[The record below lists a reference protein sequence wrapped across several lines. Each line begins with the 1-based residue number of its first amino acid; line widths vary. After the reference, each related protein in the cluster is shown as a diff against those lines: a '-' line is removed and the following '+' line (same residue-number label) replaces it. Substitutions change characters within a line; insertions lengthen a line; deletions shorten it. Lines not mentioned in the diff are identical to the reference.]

1 MQPPAAGNQG
11 MRMPDA
17 SLFIIEPDF
26 SGHRWRYVEWALQAF
41 AEAGRHCVVV
51 TGEANLGHPL
61 AHALQAGRH
70 PGCAVMALPLLAD
83 AERGAGRVAYVR
95 YWRIFRHLY
104 RQACAAHHA
113 GLVLVPYADY
123 FLWALP
129 LLRSPFGATPWLG
142 ITMRAGF
149 HHHRVGVRAPRQP
162 LVNALKTLLFR
173 RALRTPGLKTLLS
186 IDPTLPAWHGNRSGA
201 ALAYLADPSPDMTPA
216 TQAVAR
222 ARLGLGP
229 DSGPVLLVYGAITAR
244 KGIRELVCALTTRTG
259 APRLVVA
266 GVQDEEIRAWLPA
279 ATASLSPPPLVLD
292 RFIPEV
298 QEADLF
304 SACDAV
310 WLGYQGH
317 YGMSGVLVQAYRF
330 GKPVLATADGLIGW
344 FCCGRDLGPVMDDLS
359 VGAIH
364 SALDQLVQPP
374 LPRAGGTGSHAHLL
388 TRHTVAEF
396 KLTLRRAAA

>member
-1 MQPPAAGNQG
+1 
-11 MRMPDA
+11 MPDA

-26 SGHRWRYVEWALQAF
+26 SGHRWRYVEWALQAY
-41 AEAGRHCVVV
+41 AEAGRHCVMV
-51 TGEANLGHPL
+51 TDAANLGHPL
-61 AHALQAGRH
+61 AQALQSGRH
-70 PGCAVMALPLLAD
+70 PGCTLLALPLPPD
-83 AERGAGRVAYVR
+83 AGRGAGRIAYVS

-104 RQACAAHHA
+104 RQACAAHRA

-129 LLRSPFGATPWLG
+129 LLGSPFGATPWLG

-162 LVNALKTLLFR
+162 LVNAVKTLLFR

-186 IDPTLPAWHGNRSGA
+186 IDPTLPAWHGDRSGA
-201 ALAYLADPSPDMTPA
+201 ALTYLADPSPDMTPA
-216 TQAVAR
+216 TRAAGR
-222 ARLGLGP
+222 ARLGLTP

-244 KGIRELVCALTTRTG
+244 KGIRELVCALATHRA

-266 GVQDEEIRAWLPA
+266 GAQDDEIRAWLPA
-279 ATASLSPPPLVLD
+279 AAAGLSPPPLVLD
-292 RFIPEV
+292 RFIPEPE
-298 QEADLF
+298 EADLF

-344 FCCGRDLGPVMDDLS
+344 FCGGRDLGPVMDDLS
-359 VGAIH
+359 PVAIH
-364 SALDQLVQPP
+364 RALDQLMQPP
-374 LPRAGGTGSHAHLL
+374 SPLPSPRPAGTGSHAHLL
-388 TRHTVAEF
+388 ARHTVTEF

>member
-1 MQPPAAGNQG
+1 
-11 MRMPDA
+11 MPDA

-26 SGHRWRYVEWALQAF
+26 SGHRWRYVEWALQAY

-51 TGEANLGHPL
+51 TDAANLGHPL
-61 AHALQAGRH
+61 ARAMQSGRH
-70 PGCAVMALPLLAD
+70 PGGTLLALPLPAD
-83 AERGAGRVAYVR
+83 AGHGAGRIAYVR

-104 RQACAAHHA
+104 RQSCAAHRA

-129 LLRSPFGATPWLG
+129 LLGSPFGATPWLG

-162 LVNALKTLLFR
+162 LVNAVKTLLFR

-186 IDPTLPAWHGNRSGA
+186 IDPTLPAWHGERGGA
-201 ALAYLADPSPDMTPA
+201 ALTYLADPSPDPRFDMTPA
-216 TQAVAR
+216 TRAAAR
-222 ARLGLGP
+222 ARLGLAP

-244 KGIRELVCALTTRTG
+244 KGVRELVCALATHRT

-266 GVQDEEIRAWLPA
+266 GAQDDDIRAWLPA
-279 ATASLSPPPLVLD
+279 AAAGLSPPPLLLD
-292 RFIPEV
+292 RFIPEAE
-298 QEADLF
+298 EADLF

-344 FCCGRDLGPVMDDLS
+344 FCGGRDLGPVMEDLS
-359 VGAIH
+359 PATIH
-364 SALDQLVQPP
+364 GALDQFMQPP
-374 LPRAGGTGSHAHLL
+374 SPTPSPRPPGTGSQAHLL
-388 TRHTVAEF
+388 ARHTVAEF